1 MDWNKVY
8 VLLCCMCISATLTL
22 AQNAKK
28 KTVVNK
34 CSFIEKMAINDKDF
48 WFPENSSTNQVVIVK
63 DAESAT
69 MIAYVYVTNLYG
81 KKIAKMEQPYS
92 VSLLNDSLW
101 MVSGASKPQN
111 KNKQWKGSFSLIIDK
126 FSGKIVSFMHEK

>member
-22 AQNAKK
+22 AQKPK
-28 KTVVNK
+28 QKTVINR
-34 CSFIEKMAINDKDF
+34 CSFIEKEAINDKQF
-48 WFPENSSTNQVVIVK
+48 WFQKIPPKGQVVVN
-63 DAESAT
+63 DPESAT

-81 KKIAKMEQPYS
+81 KKIAKIEQPYS

-111 KNKQWKGSFSLIIDK
+111 KYKQWKGSFSLIIDR